1 MRKGD
6 VVRWQH
12 RTGGKPWLLQRG
24 PAVPE
29 VTREVVGTVIHGD
42 RWDKILGV
50 RAVVDGEVRLFR
62 VFRFE
67 AEVVREAGK
76 PPSKVWGVEP

>member
-1 MRKGD
+1 MRVGD
-6 VVRWQH
+6 VVKWQH

-24 PAVPE
+24 VPE
-29 VTREVVGTVIHGD
+29 ASCEIVGTVIRGGP
-42 RWDKILGV
+42 WDNPVWV

-62 VFRFE
+62 VFRYE
-67 AEVVREAGK
+67 VEVVREAGK